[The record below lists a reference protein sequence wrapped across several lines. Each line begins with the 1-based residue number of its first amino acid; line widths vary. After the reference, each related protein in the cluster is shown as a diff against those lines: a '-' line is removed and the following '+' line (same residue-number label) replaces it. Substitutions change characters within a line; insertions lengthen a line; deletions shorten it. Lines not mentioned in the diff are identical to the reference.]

1 MAIPHASNE
10 TSYLLPP
17 NKEDWEGQGIPDFVY
32 GQEELVMEG
41 VQWPRGALSLLNTPP
56 LSHFD
61 SALCSASHQSLQREK
76 FCFLG

>member
-56 LSHFD
+56 QSHFGFTGK
-61 SALCSASHQSLQREK
+61 LQREPNWHLELAPH
-76 FCFLG
+76 C